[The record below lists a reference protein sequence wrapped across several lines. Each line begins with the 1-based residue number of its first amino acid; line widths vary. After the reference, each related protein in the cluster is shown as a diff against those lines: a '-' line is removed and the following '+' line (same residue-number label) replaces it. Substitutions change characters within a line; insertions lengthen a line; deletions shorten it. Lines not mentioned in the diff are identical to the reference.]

1 MLRVSSA
8 SLSICSY
15 NLLASAC
22 FMTWT
27 KYIVTGTVQILI
39 CSAPKLM
46 LQMAK
51 WEKTSMN
58 IGDTFQK
65 SNPKKQYFEKV
76 SLWPNIS
83 FPLNFWCSAAPPRDL
98 LSSFKWYS
106 SSHMFHLHSCS
117 NYSENTKPEQSMSS
131 SPVKDTGPVFT
142 IKTLIL
148 TSNRLGSLILVL
160 KYAIK
165 KQAHK
170 NCKVMNI
177 PALQTQTVMSVLS

>member
-8 SLSICSY
+8 SLSSYSY

-27 KYIVTGTVQILI
+27 KNILTGTVQILI
-39 CSAPKLM
+39 CSAPELM

-58 IGDTFQK
+58 IVDKFQK
-65 SNPKKQYFEKV
+65 SNPKNQYFEKV
-76 SLWPNIS
+76 SLWPNTS

-106 SSHMFHLHSCS
+106 SSHIFHLHSCS

-131 SPVKDTGPVFT
+131 TLFKDTGPLFT
-142 IKTLIL
+142 IRTLIL
-148 TSNRLGSLILVL
+148 TSNTLGSLILVL

-177 PALQTQTVMSVLS
+177 PSLQT